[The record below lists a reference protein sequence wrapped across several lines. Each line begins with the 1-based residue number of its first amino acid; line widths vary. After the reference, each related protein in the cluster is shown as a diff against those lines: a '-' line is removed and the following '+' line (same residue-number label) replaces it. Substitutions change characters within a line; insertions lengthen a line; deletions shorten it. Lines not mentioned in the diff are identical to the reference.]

1 MKHNIITFIA
11 FTAMLVV
18 GFIFWNNEYVFY
30 FVGVIAVLYVAST
43 IYGSFTI
50 QSNYFLTSLNKGPR
64 NSITLTFDDGPHPEL
79 TPKILAVLNQY
90 QVKATFFVIGKNAEQ
105 YPDLVKRI
113 VNEGHIVANHSY
125 SHHHFIGFF
134 SRKRLEAD
142 IEKCNQIIFDLTG
155 KRPAYFRPPFGV
167 TNPRY
172 ADVLKKLNMQ
182 SIGWSLRSLDTQ
194 AKNKYELIQRILSKI
209 CKGDIIL
216 LHDNQQVAFDA
227 LDDIIEHGRNK
238 KLPVESLDWVTKT
251 EPYALS

>member
-1 MKHNIITFIA
+1 MKHNIVTFIA
-11 FTAMLVV
+11 FTAILVV
-18 GFIFWNNEYVFY
+18 GFVFWTNDLVPY
-30 FVGVIAVLYVAST
+30 FIGAIVVLFIAST

-50 QSNYFLTSLNKGPR
+50 QSNYFLTSINTGQR

-90 QVKATFFVIGKNAEQ
+90 QVKATFFVIGKKAEL
-105 YPDLVKRI
+105 YPDLLRRI
-113 VNEGHIVANHSY
+113 VNEGHIIANHSY
-125 SHHHFIGFF
+125 SHHALIGFF

-142 IEKCNQIIFDLTG
+142 IEKCNQIILEVTG

-172 ADVLKKLNMQ
+172 ADVLKKLEMQ
-182 SIGWSLRSLDTQ
+182 SIGWSLRSLDTR
-194 AKNKYELIQRILSKI
+194 ATNKYGLIQRILSKI
-209 CKGDIIL
+209 SKRDIIL
-216 LHDNQQVAFDA
+216 LHDNQEVTFDA

-251 EPYALS
+251 APYALT